1 VLVKMAMGSTPYM
14 ITLKNKRRSN
24 GYIALQKARHRFNP
38 VTYQELMDI
47 TGIWV
52 DAALQLNARDLK
64 VMDRFVR
71 SQQKLFK
78 EYSVATKHEPDM
90 ACSL

>member
-1 VLVKMAMGSTPYM
+1 LYEKQA
-14 ITLKNKRRSN
+14 RRSN

-78 EYSVATKHEPDM
+78 ENKNTQYSVATKHEPDM